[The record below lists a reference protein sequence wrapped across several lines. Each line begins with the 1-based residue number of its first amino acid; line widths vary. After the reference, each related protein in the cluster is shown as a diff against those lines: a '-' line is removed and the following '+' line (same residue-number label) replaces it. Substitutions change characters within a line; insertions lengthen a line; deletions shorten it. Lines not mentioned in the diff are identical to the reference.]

1 MATARLVNV
10 SKRYP
15 DHLAVDGISLS
26 VEEGEFMVL
35 VGPSGCG
42 KSTTLRM
49 IAGLEHA
56 TAGDIWIGDRLV
68 NRVSP
73 RDRDVAMVFQ
83 SYALYPNMNVH
94 RNLSYTLRLRRLPK
108 ADIDLKVRG
117 VAESLD
123 LTRLLDRKPGQL
135 SGGQRQRVALGR
147 AIIREPEL
155 FLMDEPLSNLDAKLR
170 VQTRSEITR
179 LQRKFGVTTIY
190 VTHDQTEAMTM
201 GKRIVVMNDGR
212 IQQIDSP
219 RELYRHP
226 ANAFVAQFIG
236 TPPMNLLECRL
247 DGAGSAKTL
256 KGEGMNIACADAE
269 ADALAS
275 EGGGFLV
282 GFRPED
288 TEILGGDRGE
298 GIYGTAAA
306 VEELGHESLVT
317 VSSGSSQFIVRLAPA
332 EAERIRP
339 GERMGFSVDPAK
351 LRFFS
356 RRTGEAISVLGGAA
370 HRGIQQEQPT

>member
-1 MATARLVNV
+1 MATARLENV

-15 DHLAVDGISLS
+15 DHLAVNGINLD
-26 VEEGEFMVL
+26 VHEGEFMVL

-49 IAGLEHA
+49 IAGLENA
-56 TAGDIWIGDRLV
+56 TEGDIWIGDRLV

-94 RNLSYTLRLRRLPK
+94 RNLSYSLRLRRTPK
-108 ADIDLKVRG
+108 DEIDIRVRKVAD
-117 VAESLD
+117 SLD
-123 LTRLLDRKPGQL
+123 LARLLHRKPGQL

-179 LQRKFGVTTIY
+179 LQREFGVTTIY

-201 GKRIVVMNDGR
+201 GSRIVVMNDGR
-212 IQQIDSP
+212 IQQIDTP

-236 TPPMNLLECRL
+236 TPPMNLIECRL
-247 DGAGSAKTL
+247 ECSGTAKALQGDGANV
-256 KGEGMNIACADAE
+256 ECPDAA
-269 ADALAS
+269 ADALAPES
-275 EGGGFLV
+275 GGFLV

-288 TEILGGDRGE
+288 AVVGGGPGDGFF
-298 GIYGTAAA
+298 GTTVAI
-306 VEELGHESLVT
+306 EDLGHESLVA
-317 VSSGSSQFIVRLAPA
+317 VADGGSKFIVRLAPTA
-332 EAERIRP
+332 ADRIRL
-339 GERMGFSVDPAK
+339 GDRMAFSVDPSM

-356 RRTGEAISVLGGAA
+356 RSSGNAISVPSGAV
-370 HRGIQQEQPT
+370 RRQNRQEQPT